1 MSRHLGRF
9 IAAANFNR
17 HRALVS
23 VQCPDMTASIRS
35 RRIDVR
41 VTDEQDAVIREAAAA
56 SGQTVSAF
64 LLSAAERSAR
74 VLLDERRHL
83 VMSDRAFAA
92 FAAVLDAPGDHVPA
106 LNELLSLPRIS
117 SE

>member
-1 MSRHLGRF
+1 MSTR
-9 IAAANFNR
+9 
-17 HRALVS
+17 
-23 VQCPDMTASIRS
+23 IRS

-64 LLSAAERSAR
+64 LLGAAEVRAR
-74 VLLDERRHL
+74 AVLDERRHL

-92 FAAVLDAPGDHVPA
+92 LAEALDEPGERVHALDA
-106 LNELLSLPRIS
+106 LLSLPRIDQ
-117 SE
+117 E